1 MKNWQMLGLF
11 LIACMFVG
19 ASYVGIRGHRY
30 EYATLELSS
39 NVGEHTSNNR
49 YDYQMSWRDSTNT
62 VEVTGTSKDWTLVP
76 IKFFNELN
84 LPTINHNQSQ
94 KLELLLTALGAQ
106 GWQVHTVQYGTDGE
120 KRITSYLMMR
130 QMQ

>member
-1 MKNWQMLGLF
+1 MF

-19 ASYVGIRGHRY
+19 ASFVGMRGHRY

-39 NVGEHTSNNR
+39 NVGEHTANNR
-49 YDYQMSWRDSTNT
+49 FDYTMSWRDSTNT
-62 VEVTGTSKDWTLVP
+62 VEATGTSKDWNLVP
-76 IKFFNELN
+76 RRFFSELD

-94 KLELLLTALGAQ
+94 KLELLLTALGAK